1 MNAVVRPA
9 ATGDV
14 RAIRA
19 LVDAYA
25 GDGPRMLKKSM
36 VTLYEDVQEFVV
48 AVDNSSGRGE
58 EVVGCGALH
67 VLWED
72 LAEVRTVAVSAA
84 AQRNGIGSAVLLALI
99 ERARTIGVKR
109 VFCLTFATEFFG
121 SHGFVE
127 IDGMPVD
134 HAVYEQLL
142 ESYDEGVAEML
153 GLERAKPNTLGNQRM
168 LLVL

>member
-1 MNAVVRPA
+1 MSVIIRPA
-9 ATGDV
+9 ETGDV

-19 LVDAYA
+19 LVDAFA

-48 AVDNSSGRGE
+48 AVDGSAGRGG
-58 EVVGCGALH
+58 EVFGCGALH

-72 LAEVRTVAVSAA
+72 LAEVRTVAVSPGT
-84 AQRNGIGSAVLLALI
+84 QRTGIGSAVLLALLD
-99 ERARTIGVKR
+99 RARGLGVKR
-109 VFCLTFATEFFG
+109 VFCLTFATDFFG
-121 SHGFVE
+121 RHGFVE
-127 IDGMPVD
+127 IDGMPID